1 MANGA
6 ARTWFRTGKKSLKF
20 EENTDANYNDLP
32 YYLKSCFLHFGI
44 FPEDYQI
51 RRMRLIRL
59 WVAEGFVEERE
70 GKTMEEVAGEYL
82 NELIN
87 RSMVQVARFDIDG
100 RTRTCQVHDIM
111 REIILLKCR
120 KENFS
125 RFCAE
130 HDTRV
135 HDRVRRLSILTD
147 V

>member
-1 MANGA
+1 
-6 ARTWFRTGKKSLKF
+6 
-20 EENTDANYNDLP
+20 
-32 YYLKSCFLHFGI
+32 
-44 FPEDYQI
+44 
-51 RRMRLIRL
+51 MRLIRL

-87 RSMVQVARFDIDG
+87 RSVVQVARFDIDG
-100 RTRTCQVHDIM
+100 RARTCQVHDIM
-111 REIILLKCR
+111 RVIILLKCR

-125 RFCAE
+125 GFCAE

-147 V
+147 VSSVQHDMNFSHLRSLFMFGVTKFSTS